1 MTVAATPGTAAPNS
15 PRRASPRWSQTP
27 RKLTTA
33 DSIVAIWAG
42 PGQQALQP
50 VEESALSPCYR
61 SLTEPSTA
69 ASRKERRSLLT
80 GTSARLTLI
89 ASSIRTSKLPS
100 GKHETRDLEMI
111 LANTAKGNPLR
122 TLIAEA
128 ALSMGGAH
136 AR

>member
-15 PRRASPRWSQTP
+15 PRRASPRWCQTP
-27 RKLTTA
+27 RKLTTEE
-33 DSIVAIWAG
+33 
-42 PGQQALQP
+42 ALNGGFEEGETQP
-50 VEESALSPCYR
+50 LDWNFREVDVGDFE
-61 SLTEPSTA
+61 
-69 ASRKERRSLLT
+69 
-80 GTSARLTLI
+80 I

-111 LANTAKGNPLR
+111 LANAAKGNPLR